1 MVVREAEPSDAAEM
15 SRVLIASI
23 TELCVADH
31 GGDAAVIAR
40 WIANKSP
47 EGIARWFATPANQ
60 MFVAVDDDAVL
71 AVGGLRGDEIQL
83 NYVAPWARFRGVSK
97 AMLSHLEAA
106 LIEHGVTEARLS
118 STETAHRLYR
128 SAGWEDRPSE
138 ETKFGVRSYPM
149 KKSSVD
155 REARGELPQCRL

>member
-1 MVVREAEPSDAAEM
+1 MVVREAEPSDAAAM

-106 LIEHGVTEARLS
+106 LH
-118 STETAHRLYR
+118 
-128 SAGWEDRPSE
+128 
-138 ETKFGVRSYPM
+138 
-149 KKSSVD
+149 
-155 REARGELPQCRL
+155 